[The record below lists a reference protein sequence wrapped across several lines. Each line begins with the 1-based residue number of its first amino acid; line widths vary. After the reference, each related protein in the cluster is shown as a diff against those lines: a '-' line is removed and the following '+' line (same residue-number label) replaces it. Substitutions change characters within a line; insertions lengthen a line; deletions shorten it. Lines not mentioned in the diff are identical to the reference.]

1 MVKLVRPN
9 IDIAIRCSHFEES
22 LRFYHDILGLEIV
35 ADVQVPTEVA
45 TRFGVAPRGFR
56 QVRLRAGDALIKLM
70 EIESPPPS
78 PTEEFAA
85 GVGWLTFFVAD
96 MAATYRELRERGA
109 RFLSE
114 PGPVDGV
121 VGGEPV
127 AGAACAVDP
136 DGLLIEFVQL

>member
-1 MVKLVRPN
+1 MVKLARPN
-9 IDIAIRCSHFEES
+9 IDVALTCSHFEES

-35 ADVQVPTEVA
+35 GDVHVPSEVA

-56 QVRLRAGDALIKLM
+56 QVRLRASDALIKLI

-78 PTEEFAA
+78 PTEKFRA
-85 GVGWLTFFVAD
+85 GVGWLTFFVGD
-96 MAATYRELRERGA
+96 IEATYRELREKGA

-121 VGGEPV
+121 MGENPI

-136 DGLLIEFVQL
+136 DGLIIEFIQL